1 MAIPSKQLVTLE
13 RLNAIMNVIMLP
25 ALGFALKLL
34 INLQVTNAELT
45 ERVTAIQKDM
55 GNIRIEQAE
64 IKQDAAISRGIINS
78 NGNRITRL
86 EALLPDRNQFQIRQ

>member
-1 MAIPSKQLVTLE
+1 MATPSKQLVTLE

-34 INLQVTNAELT
+34 IDLQVTNAELT

-55 GNIRIEQAE
+55 GNIRIEQAG

>member
-1 MAIPSKQLVTLE
+1 MATPSKQLVTLE

-34 INLQVTNAELT
+34 IDLQVTNAELT

-55 GNIRIEQAE
+55 GNISIEQAG

>member
-1 MAIPSKQLVTLE
+1 MATPSKQLVTLE
-13 RLNAIMNVIMLP
+13 RLNAIMNVITLP

-34 INLQVTNAELT
+34 IDLQVTNAELT
-45 ERVTAIQKDM
+45 ERVTAIQNDM
-55 GNIRIEQAE
+55 GNIRIEQAV

>member
-1 MAIPSKQLVTLE
+1 MATTSKQLVTLE

-34 INLQVTNAELT
+34 IDLQVTNAELT

-55 GNIRIEQAE
+55 GNIRIEQAG

>member
-1 MAIPSKQLVTLE
+1 MATPSKQLVTLE

-34 INLQVTNAELT
+34 IDLQVTNAELT
-45 ERVTAIQKDM
+45 ERVTAIQNDM
-55 GNIRIEQAE
+55 GNIRIEQAV

>member
-1 MAIPSKQLVTLE
+1 MATPSKQLVTLE

-25 ALGFALKLL
+25 ALGFALTLL
-34 INLQVTNAELT
+34 IALQVTNAELT

-55 GNIRIEQAE
+55 GNIRIEQAG

>member
-1 MAIPSKQLVTLE
+1 MTLE

-34 INLQVTNAELT
+34 IDLQVTNAELT

-55 GNIRIEQAE
+55 GNIRIEQAG

>member
-1 MAIPSKQLVTLE
+1 MATPSKQLVTLE

-25 ALGFALKLL
+25 ALGFAVKLL
-34 INLQVTNAELT
+34 IDLQVTNAELT

-55 GNIRIEQAE
+55 GNIRIEQAG

-78 NGNRITRL
+78 NGNQITRL

>member
-1 MAIPSKQLVTLE
+1 MLRISFYDYTRIQYIQIPES
-13 RLNAIMNVIMLP
+13 A
-25 ALGFALKLL
+25 FALKLL
-34 INLQVTNAELT
+34 IDLQVTNAELT

-55 GNIRIEQAE
+55 GNIRIEQAG